1 MVRLQLALVIE
12 DEPELLRLFSTVV
25 RQTVPNVQLLSAAGG
40 AAGIQVL
47 KENTP
52 DLLMLDLAMP
62 HVSGNE
68 VLEYVRG
75 EPRLSRM
82 VILVIT
88 AVASRL
94 RDDLRPMVAEIIL
107 KPITPADLAA
117 VLLRYFE

>member
-12 DEPELLRLFSTVV
+12 DEPELLRLFSTIV
-25 RQTVPNVQLLSAAGG
+25 RQTFPTVQLLSAAGG

-47 KENTP
+47 MENTP

-68 VLEYVRG
+68 VLEYVRS
-75 EPRLSRM
+75 EPRLSKM
-82 VILVIT
+82 IILVIT
-88 AVASRL
+88 AIPSRL
-94 RDDLRPMVAEIIL
+94 RDDLRPMVAEIIP
-107 KPITPADLAA
+107 KPITPADLGA